1 MKSVTINA
9 LNTKISAVEFGPQL
23 TNLAS
28 KFKCDILIKTVSEN
42 NIINSVDLKSI
53 LGVMSIYYG
62 DKKSFIIEANG
73 SDEDEAITEL
83 NKFFGSIVAK
93 HRKGEK

>member
-9 LNTKISAVEFGPQL
+9 LNIDMSPVEFGPQL

-28 KFKCDILIKTVSEN
+28 KFTCDILIKTISEN
-42 NIINSVDLKSI
+42 EVINSVDLKSI

-62 DKKSFIIEANG
+62 NKKSFIIEANG
-73 SDEDEAITEL
+73 SDENDAIE
-83 NKFFGSIVAK
+83 KIGDFFNDIVLK
-93 HRKGEK
+93 HRKGE